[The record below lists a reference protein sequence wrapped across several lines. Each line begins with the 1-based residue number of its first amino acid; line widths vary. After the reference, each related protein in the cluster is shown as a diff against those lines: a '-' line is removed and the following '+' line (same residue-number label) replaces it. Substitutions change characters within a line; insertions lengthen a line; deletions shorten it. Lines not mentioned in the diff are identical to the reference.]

1 MLNDVALENRRV
13 SDHRG
18 VAEIACSTMS
28 SRAAWARGSS
38 RRGSCAQLS
47 VEGESLVRRPN
58 PLRAHA
64 REIEEVRKLS
74 AGLHDRDLP
83 AVELITTASM
93 RVPLQAHLSGLVV
106 VYFVPGEMDG
116 SAWVDGHPT
125 LDAAQHRGYVNRR
138 AAFDDMGVKVF
149 AVSSQS
155 VEDLGRMERDLEVSH
170 LMFSDPELLLG
181 HALGLPTVQD
191 GVGNKHYRRLALV
204 AEGGHIRGVFP
215 AFQDSEAPASARQVL
230 TWLTA
235 KYGGNTDPDQA
246 G

>member
-1 MLNDVALENRRV
+1 M
-13 SDHRG
+13 
-18 VAEIACSTMS
+18 
-28 SRAAWARGSS
+28 
-38 RRGSCAQLS
+38 
-47 VEGESLVRRPN
+47 EGESLVQRPN
-58 PLRAHA
+58 PLRARA
-64 REIEEVRKLS
+64 REIEEVRRLS

-83 AVELITTASM
+83 AVELITTESM

-125 LDAAQHRGYVNRR
+125 LDASQHRGYVNRR
-138 AAFDDMGVKVF
+138 DAFDDMGVKVF

-155 VEDLGRMERDLEVSH
+155 VEDLGRMERDLGISH

-181 HALGLPTVQD
+181 DALGLPTVQD

-204 AEGGHIRGVFP
+204 ADGGHIRGVFP

-235 KYGGNTDPDQA
+235 KYGDITGRGQA